1 MLLVGDIGGTKTDL
15 ALFSITDEKFITGK
29 PQPETQAT
37 FRSNDFASLEEVI
50 QAFLSHQNVTI
61 HRAVFGVA
69 GPVIDGQSKVTNL
82 AWRISEARLQDF
94 LRIPVTKLLNDLE
107 AIGHAIP
114 YLTDQDLAPLNEQME
129 LVAGRNKAVIAPGT
143 GLGEGILFYH
153 RDTYHVVA
161 SEGGHTDFAPTN
173 PLQIDLLRYL
183 LNKFDHISYERVCSG
198 ALGIPNIYAYLKE
211 SKTATES
218 SKVAE
223 ALGQAQDP
231 TPIIVDNALK
241 GDCPLCAATL
251 DVFVSILGA
260 EAGNLALKA
269 MATGGIYLGGGIP
282 PKILP
287 KLRNGAFMKAFAK
300 KGRFADTL
308 ARIPIYVILNE
319 KPALLGAAYYGLHL

>member
-15 ALFSITDEKFITGK
+15 ALCMGK

-37 FRSNDFASLEEVI
+37 FRSDDFASLEDVI
-50 QAFLSHQNVTI
+50 QTFLSHQNVTI
-61 HRAVFGVA
+61 HRAIFGVA

-82 AWRISEARLQDF
+82 PWRISEAKLRDF
-94 LRIPVTKLLNDLE
+94 LQIPVAKLLNDLE
-107 AIGHAIP
+107 AIGYAIP
-114 YLTDQDLAPLNEQME
+114 HLTEQDLAPLNEQME

-153 RDTYHVVA
+153 HGAYHVVA

-173 PLQIDLLRYL
+173 PLQIELLRYL
-183 LNKFDHISYERVCSG
+183 LNKFDHVSYERVCSG
-198 ALGIPNIYAYLKE
+198 ALGIPNIYSYLKE
-211 SKTATES
+211 SKTVAES
-218 SKVAE
+218 SEVAE
-223 ALGQAQDP
+223 ALRQANDP
-231 TPIIVDNALK
+231 TPIIVNNALK
-241 GDCPLCAATL
+241 GDCNLCAATL

-287 KLRNGAFMKAFAK
+287 KLKNGAFMKAFVK

-319 KPALLGAAYYGLHL
+319 KPALLGAAYYGLAL